1 MNHSWQPSFKK
12 TDVILLADESLS
24 AGFVKLRRFSVQF
37 PLFEGGMS
45 PPVQREIAFR
55 PSAVTVLL
63 YDPDQKQVVMIE
75 QLRVAVLWSAVNPW
89 LLDVVA
95 GVIEEGDTP
104 FDTAIREV
112 FEETGLKVQTL
123 IPIYSYLPSPGI
135 LSEQVFLYCALVK
148 APTVG
153 GIHGL
158 AEEAENIK
166 VHILSL
172 EQALEQVKL
181 GQIVTAPALL
191 ALQWLMLTLK
201 AEPSFFAKFC
211 V

>member
-1 MNHSWQPSFKK
+1 M
-12 TDVILLADESLS
+12 
-24 AGFVKLRRFSVQF
+24 
-37 PLFEGGMS
+37 
-45 PPVQREIAFR
+45 
-55 PSAVTVLL
+55 
-63 YDPDQKQVVMIE
+63 
-75 QLRVAVLWSAVNPW
+75 
-89 LLDVVA
+89 VA
-95 GVIEEGDTP
+95 GAIEEGDTP
-104 FDTAIREV
+104 YDTAIREV

-153 GIHGL
+153 GVHGL
-158 AEEAENIK
+158 SEEAENIK

-172 EQALEQVKL
+172 EQALEHVKS

-191 ALQWLMLTLK
+191 ALQWLVLK
-201 AEPSFFAKFC
+201 LKEDPLFFGKFC